1 MKDIAIEVKNLSVKY
16 FFIRN
21 TQLKKELAKFITG
34 NKIEKRKKE
43 IWALKNI
50 SFKIHKGHTVG
61 IIGTNGSGKS
71 TLLKVIA
78 NIFKPDSGEVN
89 TYTDSVS
96 LLALGAGF
104 QPELSGIENIYL
116 NGLLLGMKRKEIDKR
131 LEQIIGFSE
140 LGDFVY
146 YPIRTYSSGMKTR
159 LAFSI
164 AAHIEPEILLIDEVL
179 GVGDEAFKKKSSEK
193 IKELIKENRTVL
205 IVSHSLDSI
214 RELCDSVIWLHNGVL
229 MDYDVPD
236 KVISKYKNYLR
247 KVCHKGRV

>member
-16 FFIRN
+16 SFIRN
-21 TQLKKELAKFITG
+21 TQLKRELAKFITG

-50 SFKIHKGHTVG
+50 SFKIHKGYTVG

-78 NIFKPDSGEVN
+78 NIFKPDSGEIN

-116 NGLLLGMKRKEIDKR
+116 NGLLLGMKKREIDKR
-131 LEQIIGFSE
+131 LGQIIDFSE
-140 LGDFVY
+140 LEDFVY
-146 YPIRTYSSGMKTR
+146 YPIKTYSSGMKTR

-179 GVGDEAFKKKSSEK
+179 GVGDETFKKKSSEK

-236 KVISKYKNYLR
+236 KVISKYKEYLR
-247 KVCHKGRV
+247 KSMS

>member
-16 FFIRN
+16 SFIRN

-78 NIFKPDSGEVN
+78 NIFKPDSGEIN

-116 NGLLLGMKRKEIDKR
+116 NGLLLGMKKREIDKR
-131 LEQIIGFSE
+131 LEQIIDFSE
-140 LGDFVY
+140 LEDFVY
-146 YPIRTYSSGMKTR
+146 YPIKTYSSGMKTR

-179 GVGDEAFKKKSSEK
+179 GVGDETFKKKSSEK

-236 KVISKYKNYLR
+236 KVISKYKEYLR
-247 KVCHKGRV
+247 KSMS